1 MREDIEILL
10 SFSNMVDRI
19 TNGDVIRQNKEEIIT
34 NFLKSYYADMYEVE
48 KLHIGDKYEN
58 ADMNYLIDLKR
69 KIFEKYWHNHEA
81 YYQPCSGGNSAN
93 FDWVK
98 VSNIKLYEKGDDF
111 QQLYLISITYKGIF
125 EDIKLYIIEYKDGR
139 LGIQQEFFEV
149 I

>member
-1 MREDIEILL
+1 
-10 SFSNMVDRI
+10 
-19 TNGDVIRQNKEEIIT
+19 
-34 NFLKSYYADMYEVE
+34 
-48 KLHIGDKYEN
+48 
-58 ADMNYLIDLKR
+58 MNYLIDLKR

>member
-69 KIFEKYWHNHEA
+69 KIFEVSCFCRVTFSKIII
-81 YYQPCSGGNSAN
+81 YY
-93 FDWVK
+93 FLKTFVK
-98 VSNIKLYEKGDDF
+98 AQKL
-111 QQLYLISITYKGIF
+111 
-125 EDIKLYIIEYKDGR
+125 
-139 LGIQQEFFEV
+139 
-149 I
+149 